1 MFREKTVFILGAG
14 ASWHY
19 SCPTGEELVKLVS
32 QKAQELRTFL
42 LGPAR
47 IAHVPQLV
55 SDRFSNLFVS
65 DPAYSSVW
73 RDVARECLDISDRLA
88 RSNPPVIDYFLAH
101 NPDLRDIG
109 RFLIAW
115 AILEC
120 EAKHGHGRWNRNR
133 GPQYSEN
140 YRDNWYRYLLSKL
153 MSECPTANALR
164 ENRITFVTFNYDV
177 SLELQIYDGLTA
189 TSFFNNEPKCIDNF
203 FGDGRFLHV
212 YGSVRDCP
220 PTKLEEAD
228 LLLRSQEVL
237 GGQDGQWINQ
247 KKLLDAVY
255 KASKRIS
262 TIETIDK
269 ATNQKVIDSAKLA
282 IDKARRVYL
291 LGYGFD
297 RQNSERL
304 GLDMALYRRNSNGKH
319 RAKSIMFTNFHDSNQ
334 VNKRASRLFFR
345 TANDL
350 LPNQPAVHGF
360 PEKGF
365 YVEKSIR
372 DTYGALEFDFDL

>member
-1 MFREKTVFILGAG
+1 MFREQTVFILGAG

-237 GGQDGQWINQ
+237 GGQDGQWI
-247 KKLLDAVY
+247 
-255 KASKRIS
+255 SSRP
-262 TIETIDK
+262 
-269 ATNQKVIDSAKLA
+269 
-282 IDKARRVYL
+282 
-291 LGYGFD
+291 
-297 RQNSERL
+297 
-304 GLDMALYRRNSNGKH
+304 NSN
-319 RAKSIMFTNFHDSNQ
+319 SVPDTFNFFIPSELRRSLIR
-334 VNKRASRLFFR
+334 KRAHGTKTIIEKINIATAGHGLVWTKFPDHFAITNKPANNPSNPNGIDHPPMCSRR
-345 TANDL
+345 I
-350 LPNQPAVHGF
+350 HGYF
-360 PEKGF
+360 
-365 YVEKSIR
+365 
-372 DTYGALEFDFDL
+372 